1 LEEVPSIERPPGLF
15 IGLSFLIVYLDNAS
29 NVEARVKFQ
38 FFSNSRQDRIVKNDR
53 ENPQA
58 PRRQAPV
65 EGGDVATGK
74 IHHWL

>member
-38 FFSNSRQDRIVKNDR
+38 FFSNSRQGRIVKNDR
-53 ENPQA
+53 KNPQA
-58 PRRQAPV
+58 PRRPAPV

-74 IHHWL
+74 THHWL